1 MKKFALLHG
10 SATGIVDMILCDT
23 NIFISAFNGRTD
35 TIDQLNK
42 IGLSEIALSA
52 VTVMELL
59 QGMGNKQELAQM
71 KKKIKYYD
79 VVQIDKA
86 ISQKAIEFIENY
98 KLSHGLLIPDAIIG
112 ATAVIYQI
120 PLYTYN
126 LKDFDFLP
134 SIILYQSV

>member
-1 MKKFALLHG
+1 MAR
-10 SATGIVDMILCDT
+10 MILCDT
-23 NIFISAFNGRTD
+23 NIFISAFNGRAN
-35 TIDQLNK
+35 TINQLNI
-42 IGLSEIALSA
+42 IGLREIALSA

-86 ISQKAIEFIENY
+86 ISQKAIEFIESY

-112 ATAVIYQI
+112 ATAIVYQI

-126 LKDFDFLP
+126 VKDFDFLP
-134 SIILYQSV
+134 EIILYQSV